1 MGAVRLNVYKDFF
14 FGAIIG
20 ITSCVVFALLH
31 SLVQRNCC
39 MSCKNE
45 SDLSM
50 TDTNRTLYANNTFQT
65 AYMTRSMQ
73 NIFFII
79 VATASWFYF
88 IYKNSLSTQNGTRR
102 KSFFFIARNVL
113 NSTQSIVPRILST
126 NALDSARLRP
136 EWRTGI
142 STILHATCSY
152 YSISFVFLG
161 SI

>member
-1 MGAVRLNVYKDFF
+1 MHLTSDTEQVLVNAIALRRLSGWLSVYKDFF

-126 NALDSARLRP
+126 NTLDNARLRS
-136 EWRTGI
+136 E
-142 STILHATCSY
+142 CS
-152 YSISFVFLG
+152 SG
-161 SI
+161 K

>member
-1 MGAVRLNVYKDFF
+1 MGAVRLIVYKDFF
-14 FGAIIG
+14 FNAIIG

-39 MSCKNE
+39 MSCKIE

-65 AYMTRSMQ
+65 AKYDTFDAKY
-73 NIFFII
+73 FFII
-79 VATASWFYF
+79 VATASCFYF

-113 NSTQSIVPRILST
+113 NSTQSIVPRILRT
-126 NALDSARLRP
+126 NALDGAWLRS
-136 EWRTGI
+136 EWRTGKGI
-142 STILHATCSY
+142 SKI
-152 YSISFVFLG
+152 
-161 SI
+161 

>member
-1 MGAVRLNVYKDFF
+1 MGAVRLIVYKDFF
-14 FGAIIG
+14 FNAIIG

-39 MSCKNE
+39 MSCKIE

-65 AYMTRSMQ
+65 AKYDTFDAKY
-73 NIFFII
+73 FFII
-79 VATASWFYF
+79 VATASCFYF

-113 NSTQSIVPRILST
+113 NSTQSIVPRMLST
-126 NALDSARLRP
+126 NALDGAWLRS
-136 EWRTGI
+136 EWRTGKGI
-142 STILHATCSY
+142 SKI
-152 YSISFVFLG
+152 
-161 SI
+161 